1 MQLAQLQN
9 GEADIEGFVDH
20 LVYFQQLNSNHVFP
34 KVTDIEAVRLACQL
48 PCFLSIRKKT
58 NVGSLGVV
66 LTCLPI
72 HCIIHKFEE
81 VFLQVILG
89 CGTEMLILL
98 DVGGQ
103 PRGLLE
109 ANDIVDLVQLES
121 VLNVELEIEVMDT
134 VVFL

>member
-1 MQLAQLQN
+1 MWKKSIPHHVQFAQLQN
-9 GEADIEGFVDH
+9 GEADIEWFVDH

-48 PCFLSIRKKT
+48 PCFLSISNKT
-58 NVGSLGVV
+58 NVGSLGEV
-66 LTCLPI
+66 LTCLSI

-89 CGTEMLILL
+89 CGSEMLILL

-103 PRGLLE
+103 PGGLLE
-109 ANDIVDLVQLES
+109 ANDIVNLDQLES
-121 VLNVELEIEVMDT
+121 MLNVE
-134 VVFL
+134 